1 MARGVHHKGIEN
13 NLFLAIDFAPLIA
26 SLAAAVA
33 VGDGDFRSFRHASYS
48 IAPLL
53 LINPSATHQQNR
65 NPKKIWTV

>member
-26 SLAAAVA
+26 SLAVAVA
-33 VGDGDFRSFRHASYS
+33 VSDGGFRSFRHASYS

-53 LINPSATHQQNR
+53 LISKIET
-65 NPKKIWTV
+65 PKRYGRCERR